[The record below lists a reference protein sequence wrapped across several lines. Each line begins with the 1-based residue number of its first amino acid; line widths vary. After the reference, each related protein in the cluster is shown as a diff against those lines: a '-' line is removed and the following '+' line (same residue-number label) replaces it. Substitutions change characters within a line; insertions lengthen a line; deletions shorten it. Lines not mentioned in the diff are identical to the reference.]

1 MATISINELMN
12 SPEGRALNARELALK
27 KQQEVKPLAGRR
39 GKRSLQESE
48 ALILKFIAGSKRP
61 VTFLEIC
68 DHLER
73 KPAPHFRSL
82 IDGLVK
88 TGLVKKDED
97 YGAGPLIPRFIYSLV
112 KKR

>member
-1 MATISINELMN
+1 MPSISMQDLMN

-27 KQQEVKPLAGRR
+27 KEQEVKPMAGRR

-48 ALILKFIAGSKRP
+48 ALILKFIAGAKKP

-73 KPAPHFRSL
+73 KPAPHFRAI
-82 IDGLVK
+82 IDRLVQ
-88 TGLVKKDED
+88 TRLVQKDED
-97 YGAGPLIPRFIYSLV
+97 YGAGPLIPRFKYSLR
-112 KKR
+112 KR